1 MTDVTATDVT
11 IQGQTANGAMN
22 STLEVV
28 RSGDYVMKTAPIA
41 EKDEVLNLGFVNYD
55 KNAKYDIYVKMCI
68 RDSGYGENI
77 RRIGTQRRLYV

>member
-41 EKDEVLNLGFVNYD
+41 EKDEVLNLGLS
-55 KNAKYDIYVKMCI
+55 ITIKMQNMI
-68 RDSGYGENI
+68 SM
-77 RRIGTQRRLYV
+77 